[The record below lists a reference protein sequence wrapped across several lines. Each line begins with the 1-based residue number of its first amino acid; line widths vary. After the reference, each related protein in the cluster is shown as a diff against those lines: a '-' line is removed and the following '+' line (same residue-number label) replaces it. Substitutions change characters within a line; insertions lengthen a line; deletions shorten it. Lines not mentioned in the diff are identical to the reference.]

1 MKRKKA
7 TQESIQEH
15 NLGLILR
22 FIKENKNFSR
32 AGLSIETGL
41 SKSTISGLVDILI
54 NKKIITE
61 GDKINSSRGKKPT
74 VLQLNATYY
83 YVVAINIG
91 IKFITAAITDLYGE
105 VLCRVK
111 KKNSPKKN
119 KDEMLDNLF
128 NIIEEVLDNSG
139 ISIKKVYLF
148 SIGTHGVINPETKK
162 ILFAPYL
169 PKLQGINLVEII
181 KEKYKKEV
189 IIENSVNLGAMGEH
203 WKNYSDI
210 NNLIYILIHY
220 GIAAGIIIDNKL
232 AIGTNGSMGEI
243 AYLPILKKYDSK
255 KIKENKLELGLF
267 ESQVDIVGITNT
279 VRRELKK
286 QKNSSEIEINK
297 NIDRIDFDDIC
308 KYYNSPEGNPVKKI
322 IDNDIIKML
331 AIGIASVIA
340 VVDTKI
346 IILNGRI
353 IELGDNFFNKFKKE
367 IYDITPFKPD
377 IVISKLKKD
386 ASITGEI
393 KFGLNYMDDLLYNRF
408 FSLL

>member
-7 TQESIQEH
+7 TQESIQEY

-32 AGLSIETGL
+32 ARLSIETGL

-54 NKKIITE
+54 GKKIITE

-74 VLQLNATYY
+74 ILQFNKTYCHII
-83 YVVAINIG
+83 AINIG
-91 IKFITAAITDLYGE
+91 INFFTIAITDLYGE
-105 VLCRVK
+105 ILYKIK
-111 KKNSPKKN
+111 KKNFPKKD
-119 KDEMLDNLF
+119 KDKMLDNLF
-128 NIIEEVLDNSG
+128 NIIEEALDNSG
-139 ISIKKVYLF
+139 ISIENVYLF
-148 SIGTHGVINPETKK
+148 SIGTHGIINPETKK

-169 PKLQGINLVEII
+169 PKLQGTNLVELI
-181 KEKYKKEV
+181 KKKYKKEA
-189 IIENSVNLGAMGEH
+189 IIENSVNLGALGEH
-203 WKNYSDI
+203 WKNYSNI
-210 NNLIYILIHY
+210 NNLVYILIHY
-220 GIAAGIIIDNKL
+220 GISAGVIIDNKL
-232 AIGTNGSMGEI
+232 AVGSNGSMGEI

-279 VRRELKK
+279 IRRELKN
-286 QKNSSEIEINK
+286 QKDLSGIEINK
-297 NIDRIDFDDIC
+297 NIDRINFNDIC
-308 KYYNSPEGNPVKKI
+308 KYYNNPGDNPVKKI

-340 VVDTKI
+340 VIDTNI
-346 IILNGRI
+346 IIINGRI
-353 IELGDNFFNKFKKE
+353 IELGDSFFNKFKKE
-367 IYDITPFKPD
+367 IYDITPFKPE
-377 IVISKLKKD
+377 IVISKLNKD

-408 FSLL
+408 FSLS